1 MVPIRSRPLIG
12 CSLPDQAAGGA
23 GGAGGRT
30 LARRLLEEQRPKYQ
44 AAREALGERKWLLSR
59 VDPDMLA
66 LPPGARVM
74 VACLRIVAHSGPV
87 PCPAACFRREGEDA
101 SSAGRRGDSRFLC
114 RARVLAPQQSCL

>member
-44 AAREALGERKWLLSR
+44 AAREALAERRRLLAR
-59 VDPDMLA
+59 IDANALA
-66 LPPGARVM
+66 LPPGVRV
-74 VACLRIVAHSGPV
+74 
-87 PCPAACFRREGEDA
+87 
-101 SSAGRRGDSRFLC
+101 
-114 RARVLAPQQSCL
+114 